1 MNLTEMNVEQLEA
14 RKAELLAD
22 MEPEK
27 RDELST
33 EDLEA
38 RMKEVLAID
47 EELNAR
53 AEAAA
58 KAEEERKKVAESN
71 LNPVIKEFKMED
83 KKMED
88 RFAIN
93 SPEYREAFLKN
104 LQGKDLTAEER
115 TAVSATAAIPTQT
128 MNEIIHKL
136 ELNPLIA
143 AVDMTQIP
151 GYVTYP
157 YESNAMD
164 ANWVGMSVAA
174 TDSTDAVSSFTLG
187 AYKLIK
193 TVEINADVDA
203 MSIDAFESW
212 LVNRLVNKIEKA
224 IDAGIISGG
233 GSTSGECLGILESKS
248 AQDGTFSRAGITW
261 AQLCGI
267 AGKLKGEYHQNA
279 KFVFNPEFFFG
290 KIIGMVDSSKNRVVV
305 LDPQGPVKYN
315 VLGYPAII
323 DGNLSSEE
331 VLFGDLSAYKFNFA
345 KGIEVKKS
353 AEAEFRKGSQVYRA
367 MCLADGRLGDL
378 NAIVRYIATT

>member
-1 MNLTEMNVEQLEA
+1 MKFDEMNVEQLEA
-14 RKAELLAD
+14 RQAELAGMDTEGAATEELEERANELEAIKAEL
-22 MEPEK
+22 
-27 RDELST
+27 
-33 EDLEA
+33 EA
-38 RMKEVLAID
+38 RAQ
-47 EELNAR
+47 
-53 AEAAA
+53 AAA
-58 KAEEERKKVAESN
+58 KAEELRQEVAESR
-71 LNPVIKEFKMED
+71 LDPVIKEFKMED
-83 KKMED
+83 KNMEN
-88 RFAIN
+88 RFAVE

-104 LQGKDLTAEER
+104 LMGRELTAEER
-115 TAVSATAAIPTQT
+115 TAVTATAAIPTQT
-128 MNEIIHKL
+128 MNQIIHKL
-136 ELNPLIA
+136 EQNPLLA
-143 AVDMTQIP
+143 AIDITNIP

-157 YESNAMD
+157 AESNVMD
-164 ANWVGMSVAA
+164 ANWVEMGTAA
-174 TDSTDAVSSFTLG
+174 TDSTDAITSFTLG

-193 TVEINADVDA
+193 TVEITADVDA
-203 MSIDAFESW
+203 MSIDAFETW

-224 IDAGIISGG
+224 IDYAVLNGTGSGANQATGII
-233 GSTSGECLGILESKS
+233 TTKTT
-248 AQDGTFSRAGITW
+248 ADGTFTRGGITW

-267 AGKLKGEYHQNA
+267 AGKLKGEYHNGA

-331 VLFGDLSAYKFNFA
+331 VLFGDLSSYKFNFA

-367 MCLADGRLGDL
+367 MCLADGKLGDV